1 MLFAQNRLADA
12 LPHFFKAVEL
22 APGSAAAHSDL
33 GGALAQAGRTREA
46 AEHLRRALAI
56 DPTYDAARQNLAILD
71 RAPLR

>member
-1 MLFAQNRLADA
+1 MLFAQHRIPEA

-22 APGSAAAHSDL
+22 SPGSAAALSDL

-56 DPTYDAARQNLAILD
+56 DPANEAARQNLAIIE
-71 RAPLR
+71 RSSH